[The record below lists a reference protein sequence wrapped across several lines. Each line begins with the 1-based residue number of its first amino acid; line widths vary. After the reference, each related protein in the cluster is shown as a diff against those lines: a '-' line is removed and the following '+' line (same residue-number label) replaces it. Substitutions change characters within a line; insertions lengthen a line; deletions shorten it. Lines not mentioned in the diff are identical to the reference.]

1 MLDGKYVVKIQHH
14 YFFFTIWIHGY
25 LFFFRC
31 GSNIWVS
38 HQKRYI
44 YSRTLGYSLEN
55 PTGKWVFDFWQSPER
70 VVDGTG
76 CVLYTASSSPFLCE
90 ISLDHWDRAKKTQS
104 DWSAV
109 YFYFYNFLL
118 ALPWSDLKQGRWFLD
133 FKGSTHKQ
141 GPYSGS
147 WGRNNRGD
155 LRRSNPYVM
164 PQHVDCW

>member
-1 MLDGKYVVKIQHH
+1 MGKLPTPL
-14 YFFFTIWIHGY
+14 FFTIWVC
-25 LFFFRC
+25 FFR
-31 GSNIWVS
+31 GSKIWVS

-44 YSRTLGYSLEN
+44 FTNTWILTGESISDEAQRGWWLVLDVFCTLHRVPICVWNLVGIE
-55 PTGKWVFDFWQSPER
+55 TGRE
-70 VVDGTG
+70 
-76 CVLYTASSSPFLCE
+76 
-90 ISLDHWDRAKKTQS
+90 TQS

-118 ALPWSDLKQGRWFLD
+118 ALPWSDLKQGRLFLD

-141 GPYSGS
+141 GPYCGS